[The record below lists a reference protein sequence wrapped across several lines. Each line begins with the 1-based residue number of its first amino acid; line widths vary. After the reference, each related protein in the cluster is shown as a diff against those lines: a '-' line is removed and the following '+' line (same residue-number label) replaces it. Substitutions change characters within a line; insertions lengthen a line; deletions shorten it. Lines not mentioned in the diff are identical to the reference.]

1 MKKLFTTS
9 IKSATLAFAMVMGSA
24 ALLAT
29 PPPVAKTVYSIVADA
44 DVATSTHWSLTS
56 GGASCACTPDFTIDA
71 VHIETDAFS
80 VGSISVGAGASLFIT
95 SNSVFSVTGTLI
107 LDAGS
112 AVNISAGSGLSVSG
126 DLVNNGTAITSNGNI
141 GLSGNYTGYNS
152 SSIGGSGGLKTG
164 GIVSL
169 VGGSATTFGS
179 GTSCG
184 VAPCAAGTT
193 PLPITLI
200 SFSAN
205 NNGTGVSLSWSTGSE
220 INNDYFIV
228 QKSVDG
234 ANFETLEQVAG
245 AGNSSHV
252 NNYAI
257 VDNGSVTTVTYYRL
271 KQVDFDGTA
280 THSYPVAIESAQA
293 AGAELSVFPNPASG
307 SVNLS
312 FTNADKGSLLNVTIT
327 DISGKVVYANTSVT
341 SSERT
346 YNNFDASSLAS
357 GMYVVNA
364 VCNGNSYHEKLMVSR
379 VD

>member
-1 MKKLFTTS
+1 MKTNITAS
-9 IKSATLAFAMVMGSA
+9 IKTATLVFAMFMGSS
-24 ALLAT
+24 ALLAA
-29 PPPVAKTVYSIVADA
+29 PKTVYSIVADA

-56 GGASCACTPDFTIDA
+56 GGASCACTPDFTVDA

-80 VGSISVGAGASLFIT
+80 VGSIPLGAGASLFI
-95 SNSVFSVTGTLI
+95 SNTSVFSVTGTLI
-107 LDAGS
+107 LDAAS

-126 DLVNNGTAITSNGNI
+126 DLVNNGTAITANGNI
-141 GLSGNYTGYNS
+141 GLSGNYTGLNS
-152 SSIGGSGGLKTG
+152 SGISGSGGMKTG

-169 VGGSATTFGS
+169 GGSATTFGS
-179 GTSCG
+179 GTGCG
-184 VAPCAAGTT
+184 VAPCATGTT
-193 PLPITLI
+193 PLPVTLI

-205 NNGTGVSLSWSTGSE
+205 NSGTGVTLSWSTGSE

-228 QKSVDG
+228 QKSIDG
-234 ANFETLEQVAG
+234 ANFETIEQVAG
-245 AGNSSHV
+245 AGNSNHA

-257 VDNGSVTTVTYYRL
+257 VDNGSSTSVTYYRL

-280 THSYPVAIESAQA
+280 TYSYPVAIASAET
-293 AGAELSVFPNPASG
+293 AGAELAVFPNPASG

-312 FTNADKGSLLNVTIT
+312 FVNADKGSLLNVTIT

-364 VCNGNSYHEKLMVSR
+364 ICNGNSYHEKLMVSR

>member
-1 MKKLFTTS
+1 MKTNFTTT
-9 IKSATLAFAMVMGSA
+9 IKSATLAFAVLMGSS
-24 ALLAT
+24 ALMAT

-44 DVATSTHWSLTS
+44 DVATSTDWSLTS
-56 GGASCACTPDFTIDA
+56 GGASCSCTPNFTIDEI
-71 VHIETDAFS
+71 HIETDAFS
-80 VGSISVGAGASLFIT
+80 VGSITLGAGASLFIT
-95 SNSVFSVTGTLI
+95 NGSVFSVTGTLI
-107 LDAGS
+107 LDAAS

-126 DLVNNGTAITSNGNI
+126 DLVNNGTSITANGNI
-141 GLSGNYTGYNS
+141 GLSGNYTGLNS
-152 SSIGGSGGLKTG
+152 SGISGSGGMKTR

-169 VGGSATTFGS
+169 DVSATTFGS

-184 VAPCAAGTT
+184 VGPCATGTT
-193 PLPITLI
+193 PLPVTLI

-228 QKSVDG
+228 QKSIDG

-245 AGNSSHV
+245 AGNSNHV

-257 VDNGSVTTVTYYRL
+257 VDNGSVTAVTYYRL
-271 KQVDFDGTA
+271 KQVDFDGAA
-280 THSYPVAIESAQA
+280 TYSYPVAIESAQTA
-293 AGAELSVFPNPASG
+293 SAQLSVYPNPTAG
-307 SVNLS
+307 TANLS
-312 FTNADKGSLLNVTIT
+312 FTNLGKGTTINVTIT
-327 DISGKVVYANTSVT
+327 DISGKVVYANTSIT

-346 YNNFDASSLAS
+346 NTNFDASSLAS

-364 VCNGNSYHEKLMVSR
+364 ICNGNAYHEKLMVSR